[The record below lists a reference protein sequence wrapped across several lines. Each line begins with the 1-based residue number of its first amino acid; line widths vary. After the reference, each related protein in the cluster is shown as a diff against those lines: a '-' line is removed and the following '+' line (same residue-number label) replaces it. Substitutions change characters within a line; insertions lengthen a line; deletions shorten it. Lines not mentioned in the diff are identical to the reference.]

1 MINWTLAK
9 KEKLMTFITTPN
21 FRSFVGFDTL
31 FDELEKVSNFKENSY
46 PAYNI
51 EKTGELSYEITIAL
65 AGFNKNQLSIEFEKS
80 VLTVATVNDEPA
92 GNRNYLHKGIA
103 TRSFTKQ
110 FRLAENVEIDNA
122 SFENGL
128 LIIKLYKNITEA
140 DLPRK
145 IVINAKSKRLQT
157 RAA

>member
-1 MINWTLAK
+1 
-9 KEKLMTFITTPN
+9 MTFISTPN
-21 FRSFVGFDTL
+21 FRSFVGFDSL

-51 EKTGELSYEITIAL
+51 EKTGDLSYEITIAL
-65 AGFNKNQLSIEFEKS
+65 AGFKETQLNIEVEQC
-80 VLTVATVNDEPA
+80 VLTISTLTEDSVEH
-92 GNRNYLHKGIA
+92 RNYLHKGIA
-103 TRSFTKQ
+103 TRAFTKQ
-110 FRLAENVEIDNA
+110 FRLAENVEVDNA

-128 LIIKLYKNITEA
+128 LVVKLHKNIPEA

-145 IVINAKSKRLQT
+145 IEINAKQNKIAT

>member
-1 MINWTLAK
+1 
-9 KEKLMTFITTPN
+9 MTFITTPN
-21 FRSFVGFDTL
+21 FRSFVGFDSL
-31 FDELEKVSNFKENSY
+31 FDELEKVSTFNENSY

-65 AGFNKNQLSIEFEKS
+65 AGFKETQLNIEVEQS
-80 VLTVATVNDEPA
+80 VLTISTLNEDPVE
-92 GNRNYLHKGIA
+92 NRNYIHKGIA
-103 TRSFTKQ
+103 TRAFTKQ
-110 FRLAENVEIDNA
+110 FRLAENVEVDNA

-128 LIIKLYKNITEA
+128 LVVKLHKNIPEA

-145 IVINAKSKRLQT
+145 IEINAKPKKIAT

>member
-1 MINWTLAK
+1 
-9 KEKLMTFITTPN
+9 MTFITTPN
-21 FRSFVGFDTL
+21 FRSFVGFDSL

-51 EKTGELSYEITIAL
+51 EKTGDNLYEITIAL
-65 AGFNKNQLSIEFEKS
+65 AGFKETQLNIELERS
-80 VLTVATVNDEPA
+80 VLTISTVNEDSAE
-92 GNRNYLHKGIA
+92 NRNYLHKGIA
-103 TRSFTKQ
+103 TRAFTKQ
-110 FRLAENVEIDNA
+110 FRLAENVEVDNA

-128 LIIKLYKNITEA
+128 LVVRLHKNIPEA

-145 IVINAKSKRLQT
+145 IEINAKVKKIGT

>member
-1 MINWTLAK
+1 
-9 KEKLMTFITTPN
+9 MTFITTPN
-21 FRSFVGFDTL
+21 FRSFVGFDSL

-65 AGFNKNQLSIEFEKS
+65 AGFKETQLNIEVEQS
-80 VLTVATVNDEPA
+80 VLTISTLNEDPVE
-92 GNRNYLHKGIA
+92 NRNYIHKGIA
-103 TRSFTKQ
+103 TRAFTKQ
-110 FRLAENVEIDNA
+110 FRLAENVEVDNA

-128 LIIKLYKNITEA
+128 LVVKLHKNIPEA

-145 IVINAKSKRLQT
+145 IEINAKPKKIAT
-157 RAA
+157 RVA

>member
-1 MINWTLAK
+1 
-9 KEKLMTFITTPN
+9 MTFITTPN
-21 FRSFVGFDTL
+21 FRSFVGFDSL

-65 AGFNKNQLSIEFEKS
+65 AGFKETQLNIEVEQS
-80 VLTVATVNDEPA
+80 VLTISTLNEDPA
-92 GNRNYLHKGIA
+92 ENRNYIHKGIA
-103 TRSFTKQ
+103 TRAFTKQ
-110 FRLAENVEIDNA
+110 FRLAENVEVDNA

-128 LIIKLYKNITEA
+128 LVVKLHKNIPEA

-145 IVINAKSKRLQT
+145 IEINAKPKKIAT

>member
-1 MINWTLAK
+1 
-9 KEKLMTFITTPN
+9 MTFITTPN
-21 FRSFVGFDTL
+21 FRSFVGFDSL

-65 AGFNKNQLSIEFEKS
+65 AGFKETQLNIEVEQS
-80 VLTVATVNDEPA
+80 VLTISTLNDDPLE
-92 GNRNYLHKGIA
+92 NRNYIHKGIA
-103 TRSFTKQ
+103 TRAFTKQ
-110 FRLAENVEIDNA
+110 FRLAENVEVDNA
-122 SFENGL
+122 SFEDGL
-128 LIIKLYKNITEA
+128 LVVKLHKNIPEA

-145 IVINAKSKRLQT
+145 IEVNAKPKKIAT

>member
-1 MINWTLAK
+1 
-9 KEKLMTFITTPN
+9 MTFISTPN
-21 FRSFVGFDTL
+21 FRSFVGFDSL

-65 AGFNKNQLSIEFEKS
+65 AGFKESQLSIEVEQS
-80 VLTVATVNDEPA
+80 VLTISTVNEESLE
-92 GNRNYLHKGIA
+92 NRNYLHKGIA
-103 TRSFTKQ
+103 TRAFTKQ
-110 FRLAENVEIDNA
+110 FRLAENVEVDNA

-128 LIIKLYKNITEA
+128 LIVKLHKNIPEA

-145 IVINAKSKRLQT
+145 IEINAKPKKIAT